1 MTDRI
6 PETIY
11 DPNRERWITGYVDSA
26 GIVVE
31 VIAAK
36 PSRDS
41 QAMRSGAD
49 RNRNKRTQIVAKIER
64 MEAVADSINTHSLV
78 VECMTENSRKLIEG
92 RAEHRE
98 NLSNTNEKA
107 YRLAAKVA
115 EFEKRVAAL
124 VAARRKSP
132 NEIMIEAIRDAGA
145 IKVGIN
151 N

>member
-1 MTDRI
+1 MDDRT

-49 RNRNKRTQIVAKIER
+49 RNRNKRTQIVAKVAR
-64 MEAVADSINTHSLV
+64 MEAEAEAINAHSLV
-78 VECMTENSRKLIEG
+78 VGCKLTG
-92 RAEHRE
+92 
-98 NLSNTNEKA
+98 
-107 YRLAAKVA
+107 
-115 EFEKRVAAL
+115 
-124 VAARRKSP
+124 
-132 NEIMIEAIRDAGA
+132 
-145 IKVGIN
+145 
-151 N
+151 

>member
-1 MTDRI
+1 MADRI

-11 DPNRERWITGYVDSA
+11 DPKRERWLTGYVDAA

-36 PSRDS
+36 PSRDI
-41 QAMRSGAD
+41 QAMRSGANK
-49 RNRNKRTQIVAKIER
+49 NRNKRTQIVDKIAR
-64 MEAVADSINTHSLV
+64 MEADADSINTHSLV

-92 RAEHRE
+92 RAKHRE
-98 NLSNTNEKA
+98 NLSISNEKA